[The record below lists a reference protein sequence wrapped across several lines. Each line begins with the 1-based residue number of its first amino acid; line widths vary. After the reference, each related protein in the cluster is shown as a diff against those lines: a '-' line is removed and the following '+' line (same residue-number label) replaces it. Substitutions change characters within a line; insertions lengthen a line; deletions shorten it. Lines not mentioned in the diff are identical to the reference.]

1 VPVAIGHG
9 HLHDG
14 PSRISVGRW
23 PRIAVIALIAAS
35 ALGAVLGVLHWSP
48 EQQRVS
54 HLQGLVPVVARG
66 VTVVHAELTR
76 VRTACSGNEVDA
88 SLACGASD
96 AKLLDGSAAGATVGI
111 DLTPDVIGTG
121 LRPGDH
127 VLLLDTSRV
136 TGGQGA
142 DFSFYRADR
151 GGSMLWLAI
160 LFAVAVVLVAWRRG
174 LMALVSLGFAGA
186 VVAWYLLPALL
197 SGRPPVPVTVAAS
210 VLILIVMLFV
220 THGVSMRTA
229 VAVVGALIGLA
240 LSTAFAWYGVVGS
253 RLGGLGDESAGL
265 LTFNVPWIGV
275 QQLVV
280 ASVILAGLG
289 TLNDVT
295 ITQVSALWELRAASP
310 TMSRRAL
317 FRSAMRIGRDHV
329 ASTVY
334 TVVFAYLGT
343 ALVLLVAVQL
353 YGGAPVDLLTAENVA
368 EEIVRTLVGGLALV
382 LAMPITTA
390 IGTLVVAGAVP
401 LDERVGH
408 APHRTER
415 RSARRPRPIA
425 RRAPAPG
432 NPYRRLPDRPW
443 ERAGARA
450 VPGRAEWRDPCDL
463 CPRCHCPPRA
473 PAATVE
479 P

>member
-1 VPVAIGHG
+1 V
-9 HLHDG
+9 
-14 PSRISVGRW
+14 RITVGRW
-23 PRIAVIALIAAS
+23 PRIVVIALIVLS
-35 ALGAVLGVLHWSP
+35 GLGAVLGVLHWSP
-48 EQQRVS
+48 EKQRVT
-54 HLQGLVPVVARG
+54 HLQGLVPVVAKG
-66 VTVVHAELTR
+66 VTVVHAELTK
-76 VRTACSGNEVDA
+76 VRTACTGNDVDK
-88 SLACGASD
+88 SLACGPSD
-96 AKLLDGSAAGATVGI
+96 AKLLDGSLANTTVSV

-121 LRPGDH
+121 LRSGDH

-136 TGGQGA
+136 SGGQGA

-151 GGSMLWLAI
+151 GGSLLWLAI
-160 LFAVAVVLVAWRRG
+160 LFGIAVVLVAWRRG

-197 SGRPPVPVTVAAS
+197 SGRPPVPVTAASS

-220 THGVSMRTA
+220 THGISMRTS
-229 VAVVGALIGLA
+229 VAVVGALIGVA
-240 LSTAFAWYGVVGS
+240 LSTAFAWFGVVGS

-265 LTFNVPWIGV
+265 LTFNVSWISV

-280 ASVILAGLG
+280 ASAILAGLG

-310 TMSRRAL
+310 AMSRRAL
-317 FRSAMRIGRDHV
+317 FASAMRIGRDHV

-390 IGTLVVAGAVP
+390 IGTLVIAGAEP
-401 LDERVGH
+401 DDRWIDD
-408 APHRTER
+408 APRFE
-415 RSARRPRPIA
+415 RPR
-425 RRAPAPG
+425 
-432 NPYRRLPDRPW
+432 YRRLPAAATRRAPEADNPFRRLPEHPW
-443 ERAGARA
+443 E
-450 VPGRAEWRDPCDL
+450 VD
-463 CPRCHCPPRA
+463 
-473 PAATVE
+473 
-479 P
+479 